1 MNWAEHP
8 DIQATARAISDGG
21 VVAYPTEAVWGLGC
35 DPNNAEAIQKLLAIK
50 DRPQHKGLILVA
62 ASIEQLEPFLR
73 RLTLE
78 QRHTLEQTWPG
89 PVTWLVPDD
98 EVASPLVRGEHSS
111 VALRVSAHP
120 VVIGLCRAY
129 GGPIVSTSAN
139 RSGDP
144 PARDVATVHRYFP
157 KQLAAVA
164 PGAVGESVEPSEI
177 RDLLTGI
184 VLRGGKRP

>member
-120 VVIGLCRAY
+120 VVVGLCRAY

-144 PARDVATVHRYFP
+144 PARDAATVHRYFP

>member
-1 MNWAEHP
+1 MNWAQHP
-8 DIQATARAISDGG
+8 DIQATAQAIADGG

-35 DPNNAEAIQKLLAIK
+35 DPNNVEAIQRLLAIK

-62 ASIEQLEPFLR
+62 ASIAQLEPYLQ
-73 RLTLE
+73 RLSPEQRQTLE
-78 QRHTLEQTWPG
+78 QGWPG
-89 PVTWLVPDD
+89 PITWLVPD
-98 EVASPLVRGEHSS
+98 EEAASPWVRGEHNS

-120 VVIGLCRAY
+120 VVAGLCQAY

-139 RSGDP
+139 RRLDP
-144 PARDVATVHRYFP
+144 PARAAGAVRRYFP
-157 KQLAAVA
+157 EERAALS
-164 PGAVGESVEPSEI
+164 PGEVGEAAEPSEI